1 MGSWLKF
8 CLVAEGKADLYLRDL
23 ATMERDMAAAPCVVE
38 GAWRR
43 LLTQWRAIAL
53 RQTWFEELTVNSL
66 VRLTNSLLLSS
77 GSTSQYDRF
86 SPVAQLALLSDSSET
101 TEHLASNCRAPSAE
115 NRATPCPPRS
125 KATHPLPGDRGAV
138 TIKSHDFQPG
148 LLRQVANFRKHC
160 HQGRSTFGLKK

>member
-23 ATMERDMAAAPCVVE
+23 ATMEWDTAAAPCVVE

-101 TEHLASNCRAPSAE
+101 TETSGVKLPSAFS
-115 NRATPCPPRS
+115 RKSCDALSAAVKGDASSFQVT
-125 KATHPLPGDRGAV
+125 AAPLR
-138 TIKSHDFQPG
+138 
-148 LLRQVANFRKHC
+148 
-160 HQGRSTFGLKK
+160 